1 MPEAF
6 GYHWQKYVKSYAR
19 GTRKLLSAQRQFEE
33 FLFDRLL
40 QPIYTER
47 AVSLRH
53 PAFQAG
59 CRGFEPRLPLH
70 RVHRLSAGR

>member
-6 GYHWQKYVKSYAR
+6 GYHMEKYAKSYAR

-33 FLFDRLL
+33 YLFDRLP

-47 AVSLRH
+47 AVIL
-53 PAFQAG
+53 
-59 CRGFEPRLPLH
+59 
-70 RVHRLSAGR
+70 